1 MFHKLIKSL
10 PLLAFWACTGEKPQ
24 QAAALPSSPAPV
36 ESKAQE
42 IISAAIEKHGGKRF
56 ANSIVK
62 FTFRDRNYKATRKA
76 GSFEYERAF
85 VDSTGA
91 QIQDILTNVGFVRK
105 INGQVVNLD
114 SLQRSNYANSVNSV
128 LYFALLPYFLND
140 AAVIKEYLGE
150 VTIKKQPYHKIK
162 VTFRQEGG
170 GKDHEDEYIY
180 WIHRDE
186 YTMDYLAYNYQT
198 DGGGARFREAYNVQL
213 INGIRFADYVN
224 YKPKTAT
231 MAIETFDHLFET
243 GGLEALSKIE
253 NQNIEVILLD
263 EGL

>member
-10 PLLAFWACTGEKPQ
+10 PFLALWACTSEKPQ
-24 QAAALPSSPAPV
+24 QAAPLPASPTPV

-42 IISAAIEKHGGKRF
+42 IINAAIEKHGGRRF

-62 FTFRDRNYKATRKA
+62 FIFRDRNYKATRRA

-91 QIQDILTNVGFVRK
+91 QVQDILTNASFVRK
-105 INGQVVNLD
+105 INGQPVNLD
-114 SLQRSNYANSVNSV
+114 SLQRSNFANSVNSV
-128 LYFALLPYFLND
+128 LYFTLLPYFLND
-140 AAVIKEYLGE
+140 AAVVKEYLGE

-186 YTMDYLAYNYQT
+186 HTMDYLAYNYQT

-231 MAIETFDHLFET
+231 MEIETFDRLFET
-243 GGLEALSKIE
+243 GGLEALSNIE

-263 EGL
+263 DGI